1 MGERLE
7 QKKSKN
13 EIGFLKKG
21 RWNRCEWE
29 KYDTISNNFFFWGG
43 GFGHLWGGGQ
53 FRKYSYILK
62 KRHSVPGPLGAFYI
76 VASQTFILFY
86 FLAKKSYYN
95 SN

>member
-29 KYDTISNNFFFWGG
+29 KYDTISDDFFFWG
-43 GFGHLWGGGQ
+43 

-76 VASQTFILFY
+76 VASQTFIFFY